1 LIIFKKAIYF
11 ASNYSL
17 TILTEKK
24 EKILATALQL
34 FAEEGYASTSTSKVA
49 KVAGVSE
56 GLIFRHFTNKEGLLK
71 AIIEEGQQRL
81 KSTFADIVL
90 ESDPKKLLLKTI
102 EMPFTIAK
110 EEHTFWKL
118 QFALKWQHPALYQ
131 RVSLEAV
138 MMAIANAFKKLKYEQ
153 PELEAEVLIIT
164 IDGLAS
170 ALLKGSLADEE
181 AVMKLIKSKYQL

>member
-1 LIIFKKAIYF
+1 V
-11 ASNYSL
+11 
-17 TILTEKK
+17 TEKK
-24 EKILATALQL
+24 EKILEAALQL

-49 KVAGVSE
+49 KAAGVSE

-90 ESDPKKLLLKTI
+90 ETDPKKLLAKTI
-102 EMPFTIAK
+102 EMPFTIVK
-110 EEHTFWKL
+110 EEHKFWKL
-118 QFALKWQHPALYQ
+118 QFALKWQHPAMYQ

-138 MMAIANAFKKLKYEQ
+138 ILSIANAFRKLNYQ
-153 PELEAEVLIIT
+153 HPELEAEVLMIT

-170 ALLKGSLADEE
+170 ALLKGSLTDNKAILH
-181 AVMKLIKSKYQL
+181 LIKSKYHL